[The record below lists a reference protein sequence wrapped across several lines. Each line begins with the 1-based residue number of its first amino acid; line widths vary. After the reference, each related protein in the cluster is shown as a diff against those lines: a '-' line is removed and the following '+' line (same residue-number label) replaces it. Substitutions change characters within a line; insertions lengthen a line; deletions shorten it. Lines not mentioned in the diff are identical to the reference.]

1 MSAAAVNTEAAYPSL
16 DEARTLA
23 AELLQSAGAP
33 AAAAQAVARSLVLA
47 EQLGH
52 ASHGLIRVPE
62 YLDAVASGQVRPAET
77 PVVASRAGST
87 AVVDGR
93 WGWGHL
99 AAELGARTATGIA
112 RDTGVGLV
120 AVRNCNHS
128 GRLGEWVE
136 YIAGNGL
143 VGAGFLSCG
152 PAVAPL
158 GGVERVLGTNPL
170 AVAIPTGDEERPV
183 VLDFAT
189 AGVAEGKIRVAAQA
203 GRPAPAGVLQ
213 TADGQ
218 ATTDPREFYAGG
230 SILPFGAHKGYGL
243 SVVIQLLGEALAGG
257 ARPDDPRSTAAN
269 GLVLLAF
276 SPGGL
281 REPADFTARVDE
293 CRDRILASRPADPG
307 APVLMPGDVEARHAA
322 AQPPGQLRVSARLWA
337 DLRSRGKG
345 GS

>member
-1 MSAAAVNTEAAYPSL
+1 MAGQ
-16 DEARTLA
+16 DERRAREHRGGRPVA
-23 AELLQSAGAP
+23 RRSPHAGRGIAPVSGGP
-33 AAAAQAVARSLVLA
+33 AAAAQAIAASLVLA

-52 ASHGLIRVPE
+52 ASHGLMRVIE
-62 YLDAVASGQVRPAET
+62 YLDAVADGQVRQAET

-87 AVVDGR
+87 AIVDGR

-99 AAELGARTATGIA
+99 AAGLGARTATEIA

-170 AVAIPTGDEERPV
+170 AVAIPTGDDQRPV

-203 GRPAPAGVLQ
+203 SLPAP
-213 TADGQ
+213 
-218 ATTDPREFYAGG
+218 PG
-230 SILPFGAHKGYGL
+230 SCR
-243 SVVIQLLGEALAGG
+243 
-257 ARPDDPRSTAAN
+257 RPTGRRRP
-269 GLVLLAF
+269 
-276 SPGGL
+276 
-281 REPADFTARVDE
+281 
-293 CRDRILASRPADPG
+293 ILASSTRAARSCPSARTRDTG
-307 APVLMPGDVEARHAA
+307 SVSSSSCLARHWPAEAA
-322 AQPPGQLRVSARLWA
+322 RMTPGPRLPTAWCCWPFRRPGCGSPLTSPPAWTSAVTGSWPAGQPIPAR
-337 DLRSRGKG
+337 RC
-345 GS
+345 